1 MYLLQEREWHTK
13 PVDEVSKILQVNIND
28 GLDLAEIERR
38 QQKYGI
44 NKVSIKKQEG
54 PIVRFIR
61 QFSQPLVYILV
72 AAGIITAILQEWI
85 DSAVIFG
92 VVLVNTSVGFIQES
106 KAGRAIEA
114 LTKMITTEATVFRAG
129 GQKMK
134 ISSTEI
140 VPGDVVVLRS
150 GNKVPAD
157 IRLFSTRDLRIDES
171 LLTGESIPEEK
182 SADLVLE
189 PSTYLGDRK
198 NMAYAGTIVT
208 YGHGIGVV
216 VLTGDHTETGRISE
230 EISIAREMVTPLTRK
245 LSQFSKVLL
254 YVVLGLAVTTFAF
267 GTLQQDYHPVDLFM
281 ASVAL
286 AVAAIPEGLPAAVTI
301 TLSIGV
307 NRMAKK
313 NSIIRRLPA
322 VETLGSTTVICA
334 DKTGTLTQNEMT
346 VKDII
351 AGGIH
356 YEATGGGYN
365 PLAGR
370 LVKKQEM
377 STSSTDNGGEPV
389 RKEEEEDVVALSYS
403 GFIMPRPAPIPTR
416 YPVVLEQCLIAGML
430 CNESELIESTDG
442 NWEVKGDPTEGALIV
457 SAMKAGL
464 SEPRIES
471 RFPHIDTIPFESHL
485 KFMATLHVSNNK
497 NHIIYIK
504 GATEE
509 IVKRCGYIML
519 EDEGEGEHLGSRW
532 QTRYHHDEKYDCCD
546 NDDGDNSRYP
556 YDIHQFIHLLQSKE
570 EIIREAEDMAK
581 RGLRVLAFARKDI
594 PAEDKDK
601 IEIADINDDL
611 VFLGLQGMID
621 PPRDEAIS
629 AVDACNNAG
638 IRVKMITGDNLHT
651 AVFIANR
658 LGLKSVHS
666 SSSISSISSR
676 NIITDD
682 IYDSSFEKH
691 EDESAPRPPLVYALT
706 GHDLDGLSKQEL
718 VDVVEKTDVFARVS
732 PAQKLDLVG
741 ALQSKGHIVAM
752 TGDGVNDAPAL
763 KQADIGIAMSISG
776 TDVAK
781 EASDMILTDDNFA
794 SIVSTVEEGRAIFD
808 NLMKFITWTLPTNF
822 GEGLVIL
829 AAIFAG
835 LSLPMLPVQILWV
848 NMTTA
853 IALGMMLIFEPKE
866 ADIMRRQP
874 RPPSAPMLS
883 SEMIQR
889 IILTTTIILIG
900 VFTLFLWEMNN
911 TSSNIEVARTAAVN
925 AIIMIEVLYLLN
937 CRSLTKPISQIGVFS
952 NKWIMIGIILMLL
965 LQIAYTYLPAM
976 NIVFQS
982 APLDIETWLRIFL
995 LAVVA
1000 YFIIEF
1006 DKWIR
1011 RTLRNRGK
1019 KVSQRS

>member
-1 MYLLQEREWHTK
+1 
-13 PVDEVSKILQVNIND
+13 
-28 GLDLAEIERR
+28 
-38 QQKYGI
+38 
-44 NKVSIKKQEG
+44 
-54 PIVRFIR
+54 
-61 QFSQPLVYILV
+61 
-72 AAGIITAILQEWI
+72 
-85 DSAVIFG
+85 
-92 VVLVNTSVGFIQES
+92 
-106 KAGRAIEA
+106 
-114 LTKMITTEATVFRAG
+114 
-129 GQKMK
+129 
-134 ISSTEI
+134 
-140 VPGDVVVLRS
+140 
-150 GNKVPAD
+150 
-157 IRLFSTRDLRIDES
+157 
-171 LLTGESIPEEK
+171 
-182 SADLVLE
+182 
-189 PSTYLGDRK
+189 
-198 NMAYAGTIVT
+198 
-208 YGHGIGVV
+208 
-216 VLTGDHTETGRISE
+216 
-230 EISIAREMVTPLTRK
+230 
-245 LSQFSKVLL
+245 
-254 YVVLGLAVTTFAF
+254 
-267 GTLQQDYHPVDLFM
+267 
-281 ASVAL
+281 
-286 AVAAIPEGLPAAVTI
+286 
-301 TLSIGV
+301 
-307 NRMAKK
+307 
-313 NSIIRRLPA
+313 
-322 VETLGSTTVICA
+322 
-334 DKTGTLTQNEMT
+334 
-346 VKDII
+346 
-351 AGGIH
+351 
-356 YEATGGGYN
+356 
-365 PLAGR
+365 
-370 LVKKQEM
+370 
-377 STSSTDNGGEPV
+377 
-389 RKEEEEDVVALSYS
+389 
-403 GFIMPRPAPIPTR
+403 
-416 YPVVLEQCLIAGML
+416 
-430 CNESELIESTDG
+430 
-442 NWEVKGDPTEGALIV
+442 
-457 SAMKAGL
+457 
-464 SEPRIES
+464 
-471 RFPHIDTIPFESHL
+471 
-485 KFMATLHVSNNK
+485 MATLHVSNNK

-519 EDEGEGEHLGSRW
+519 EDEGEHSGSRS
-532 QTRYHHDEKYDCCD
+532 QTQYHYDEKYDCCN
-546 NDDGDNSRYP
+546 NDDIENSSRYP
-556 YDIHQFIHLLQSKE
+556 YDIHQFIHLLQLKE

-594 PAEDKDK
+594 LAEDKDK

-621 PPRDEAIS
+621 PPRDEAIN

-658 LGLKSVHS
+658 LGLQSAYS
-666 SSSISSISSR
+666 SSISSR
-676 NIITDD
+676 NIVTDD
-682 IYDSSFEKH
+682 IYNSSLEKH
-691 EDESAPRPPLVYALT
+691 EAPHQPLVYAFT

-752 TGDGVNDAPAL
+752 IGDGVNDAPAL

-829 AAIFAG
+829 AAIFTG

-866 ADIMRRQP
+866 ADIMRRKP
-874 RPPSAPMLS
+874 RPPSAPLLS

-889 IILTTTIILIG
+889 IILTTTIILVG

-911 TSSNIEVARTAAVN
+911 ASSNIEVARTAAVN

-937 CRSLTKPISQIGVFS
+937 CRSLTKPISQIGLFS

-982 APLDIETWLRIFL
+982 APLDIETWLRIL
-995 LAVVA
+995 VLAVVA

-1019 KVSQRS
+1019 RVSQRS